1 MKIGELFRDYS
12 NQEIPQS
19 TLKLFGIE
27 EPTIVDKM
35 LSADE
40 VSIVINTTSKAYDI
54 IRRLKA
60 KYSLS
65 YDESR
70 IPASILCQEYHM
82 NVVEMLNYLE
92 HYKQTKKSPE

>member
-1 MKIGELFRDYS
+1 MKIGELINNYS

-27 EPTIVDKM
+27 EPVIIDKM

-40 VSIVINTTSKAYDI
+40 VSVVMNTHSKAYEI

-60 KYSLS
+60 KYGLP

-70 IPASILCQEYHM
+70 IPASILCEEYGM
-82 NVVEMLNYLE
+82 NVVHVLNYLNHCKE
-92 HYKQTKKSPE
+92 NES